1 MAIDMAAYGK
11 KSKNSSGGSGSGGSS
26 GSEGGDKNGGGST
39 GGSTGDEGG
48 DKGPSTPSEPAIPP
62 EPAPNPN
69 PNPDQQQPNQYG
81 TTGPCNPGTDAKC
94 AASQPVQPQPIKCP
108 QGKECVPGPDCPENQ
123 ACIPEQCPSGFE
135 FGANGCTRDIVQEPT
150 PTPTPGIPGIT
161 PTPTPTPTPQP
172 TPTPIIQ
179 NTAIAISI
187 VVNQIKNI
195 FKSHTTVN
203 NIVPTQV
210 PQTFFLKNQTV
221 PLHLCNGVAP
231 GPCYDIVHQSIII
244 P

>member
-108 QGKECVPGPDCPENQ
+108 QGKECVPGPDCP
-123 ACIPEQCPSGFE
+123 
-135 FGANGCTRDIVQEPT
+135 
-150 PTPTPGIPGIT
+150 
-161 PTPTPTPTPQP
+161 
-172 TPTPIIQ
+172 
-179 NTAIAISI
+179 
-187 VVNQIKNI
+187 
-195 FKSHTTVN
+195 
-203 NIVPTQV
+203 
-210 PQTFFLKNQTV
+210 
-221 PLHLCNGVAP
+221 
-231 GPCYDIVHQSIII
+231 
-244 P
+244 